1 MHVPSPSAR
10 REKKKLKITGVEN
23 YDFIVVGS
31 EK

>member
-10 REKKKLKITGVEN
+10 REKKLKITGVEN